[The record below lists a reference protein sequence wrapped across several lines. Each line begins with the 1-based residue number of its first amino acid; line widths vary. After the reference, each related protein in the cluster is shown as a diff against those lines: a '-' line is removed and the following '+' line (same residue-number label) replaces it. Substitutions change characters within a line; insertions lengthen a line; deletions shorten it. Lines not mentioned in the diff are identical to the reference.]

1 MTVEMIVY
9 RLLKIFR
16 WPDHSF
22 GVPAS
27 DSPFSGGAPDPD

>member
-9 RLLKIFR
+9 RLLKIFVGLIIL
-16 WPDHSF
+16 F

>member
-1 MTVEMIVY
+1 MTVEMIVDG
-9 RLLKIFR
+9 LLKIFVTT
-16 WPDHSF
+16 DHSF